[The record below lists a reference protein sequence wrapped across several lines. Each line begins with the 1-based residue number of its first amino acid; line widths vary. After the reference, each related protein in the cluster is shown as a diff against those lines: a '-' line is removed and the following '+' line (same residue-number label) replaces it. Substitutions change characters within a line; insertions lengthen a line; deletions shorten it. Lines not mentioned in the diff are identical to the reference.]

1 MTTLIRRYWLLIPA
15 VFLLSILLLY
25 TRFVNLGWGL
35 PYPFHPDE
43 RNIAWAIMKL
53 TPQQFFKPDFYAY
66 GQFTLYLAYIIVE
79 LSKLLYR
86 LPPEIT
92 SEEATLAL
100 RAISALSSCLTVFI
114 SSKLIWLLLN
124 QTYKHLSA
132 KKKIGYVILST
143 LVFIC
148 LPVAIQFA
156 HFGTTESLLMLLYI
170 MLVYISAKVYA
181 HKMSAKEYYLFGS
194 IIIGISIATKIS
206 AFLYVLLP
214 VFVFFTIIKP
224 HLQDI
229 KVKEYFFT
237 VLRFSITVGYISFI
251 FSPYNLIAFMEFL
264 GSMHYESDVGLGK
277 ALVFYTRQFFMTA
290 PVMYQID
297 HVLPYALTW
306 MVFILSVA
314 GFLFLP
320 RNKYIDVL
328 RVALL
333 VVFIPNAFMYTKWT
347 RFLAP
352 AYPVM
357 SIFAIL
363 AFIALAERLYQL
375 VRYFRS
381 LRLLVHAGLFIILL
395 CMITPGIAYLSVYAN
410 PIVHYTA
417 SEWIYKNIPSGSV
430 ILSETANV
438 IDLPI
443 TPPGVYPPAVNY
455 NYISFNSYDV
465 DADPNL
471 KRSFKE
477 YINSADFIFVPSRR
491 VFYNHTCERNGY
503 PFVKPDPARCAKLMA
518 AYPTLNEYYYDLFK
532 GNLPFK
538 EVARFTSF
546 PEINIG
552 GHIVYTSPDEDAEE
566 TWTVFDHPVIRI
578 YKRIK

>member
-1 MTTLIRRYWLLIPA
+1 MTTPI
-15 VFLLSILLLY
+15 
-25 TRFVNLGWGL
+25 
-35 PYPFHPDE
+35 
-43 RNIAWAIMKL
+43 
-53 TPQQFFKPDFYAY
+53 
-66 GQFTLYLAYIIVE
+66 
-79 LSKLLYR
+79 
-86 LPPEIT
+86 
-92 SEEATLAL
+92 
-100 RAISALSSCLTVFI
+100 
-114 SSKLIWLLLN
+114 
-124 QTYKHLSA
+124 
-132 KKKIGYVILST
+132 
-143 LVFIC
+143 
-148 LPVAIQFA
+148 
-156 HFGTTESLLMLLYI
+156 
-170 MLVYISAKVYA
+170 
-181 HKMSAKEYYLFGS
+181 
-194 IIIGISIATKIS
+194 
-206 AFLYVLLP
+206 
-214 VFVFFTIIKP
+214 
-224 HLQDI
+224 
-229 KVKEYFFT
+229 
-237 VLRFSITVGYISFI
+237 
-251 FSPYNLIAFMEFL
+251 
-264 GSMHYESDVGLGK
+264 
-277 ALVFYTRQFFMTA
+277 
-290 PVMYQID
+290 MYQID

-320 RNKYIDVL
+320 RNKYIDAL

-333 VVFIPNAFMYTKWT
+333 IVFIPNAFMYTKWT

-375 VRYFRS
+375 VRYFRG
-381 LRLLVHAGLFIILL
+381 LRLFIHAWLFIVLL

-410 PIVHYTA
+410 PIVHYMA

-443 TPPGVYPPAVNY
+443 ASPGIYPSAVNY

-477 YINSADFIFVPSRR
+477 YINSADYIFVPSRR

-503 PFVKPDPARCAKLMA
+503 PFVKSDPVRCAKLMA
-518 AYPTLNEYYYDLFK
+518 TYPTLNEYYYDLFK